1 MRHRAPPVPARGC
14 RRSHVRPLALGVLAA
29 LVLGAGLGP
38 AVAQRP
44 YVVAFANLTEEPGVT
59 VEGTGFTGREIR
71 ESFVLAARAH
81 PIEMVFYDNQ
91 RDDARA
97 MQNAEAAIARRVDL
111 YIQYHRGAA
120 NAAIGEKL
128 KAAGIRVLAVNDPVP
143 GAPLY
148 TVDNL
153 AAGRVAGE
161 ALARFAL
168 RSWRG
173 QPTAAA
179 VVGNLSATADHVPE
193 RGQGV
198 TAALRQRLP
207 AVRVT
212 DVDTKGNPAQVGPQV
227 GKFLAAHPGGKLLF
241 AATDD
246 ATALAVKS
254 AVESAGRVQD
264 TAIVSHGMDRTI
276 HGGMNDRKEIDPA
289 NRGSIVIGS
298 VAFYLDRLGYEVL
311 PLAMR
316 MLRGETLP
324 ARTTTRHVLV
334 TAANVFVE
342 YPPSDMN

>member
-1 MRHRAPPVPARGC
+1 M
-14 RRSHVRPLALGVLAA
+14 
-29 LVLGAGLGP
+29 
-38 AVAQRP
+38 
-44 YVVAFANLTEEPGVT
+44 
-59 VEGTGFTGREIR
+59 
-71 ESFVLAARAH
+71 
-81 PIEMVFYDNQ
+81 
-91 RDDARA
+91 
-97 MQNAEAAIARRVDL
+97 
-111 YIQYHRGAA
+111 
-120 NAAIGEKL
+120 
-128 KAAGIRVLAVNDPVP
+128 LAVNDPVP

-212 DVDTKGNPAQVGPQV
+212 DLDTKGNPAQVGPQV